1 MRPRNPTAPDRGPTA
16 HAVRWLVLL
25 MSVVGLL
32 GLIGCGGGAGS
43 PGTPQA
49 PPPPAVTVSFAAT
62 SLEVREGDSV
72 EIGVRYQVRS
82 LSSPWQLG
90 ISPLPESASVDD
102 FELSMPSIEIP
113 AGQGVSGE
121 AVLELTAASDTV
133 FDEGD
138 ETVAIRFVPGG
149 GVDASLGT
157 NLRVSIRDAAV
168 YPCTG
173 VSILA
178 TPPGPGGPDDA
189 FVRRTF
195 TVQIDPTSESAAME
209 FGGPYWDLMAD
220 PVDGLP
226 RRNTNFAVNIAAW
239 EVERRRETIQH
250 TVDIELLPGLLED
263 PDLRLAFR
271 GAGCE
276 AGGVI
281 CSLENCELIP

>member
-1 MRPRNPTAPDRGPTA
+1 
-16 HAVRWLVLL
+16 

-121 AVLELTAASDTV
+121 AVLELTASSDTV

-168 YPCTG
+168 SPCTG

-178 TPPGPGGPDDA
+178 TPPGRVDRTTPSSGGPLRCRST
-189 FVRRTF
+189 RR
-195 TVQIDPTSESAAME
+195 AN
-209 FGGPYWDLMAD
+209 
-220 PVDGLP
+220 
-226 RRNTNFAVNIAAW
+226 RRPWSSVGRTG
-239 EVERRRETIQH
+239 T
-250 TVDIELLPGLLED
+250 
-263 PDLRLAFR
+263 
-271 GAGCE
+271 
-276 AGGVI
+276 
-281 CSLENCELIP
+281 